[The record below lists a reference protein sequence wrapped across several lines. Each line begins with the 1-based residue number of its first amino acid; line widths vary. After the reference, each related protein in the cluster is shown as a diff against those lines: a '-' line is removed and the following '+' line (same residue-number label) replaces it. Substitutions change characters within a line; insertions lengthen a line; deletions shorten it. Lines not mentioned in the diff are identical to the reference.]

1 LRSRR
6 RLWRCRSS
14 RRFVRLT
21 VPLPLGGDRTANGR
35 SQRTVLLC
43 PLQTVEAQRTLCAGS
58 QSGFRDVRGVIQ
70 ITSVTCDAWIRFV
83 PSNHR
88 RSSLQRRKSG
98 APMRKNTSFAI
109 AAAML
114 GLAITVWVK
123 SSVDATGA
131 DGIRP
136 KVGLTTYSIA
146 SNSYLPIR
154 GIEPGW

>member
-1 LRSRR
+1 
-6 RLWRCRSS
+6 
-14 RRFVRLT
+14 
-21 VPLPLGGDRTANGR
+21 
-35 SQRTVLLC
+35 
-43 PLQTVEAQRTLCAGS
+43 
-58 QSGFRDVRGVIQ
+58 
-70 ITSVTCDAWIRFV
+70 
-83 PSNHR
+83 
-88 RSSLQRRKSG
+88 
-98 APMRKNTSFAI
+98 MRKNTSFAI